1 MFSIFKGLGTT
12 LSNSFLITVYSKGN
26 WYTRMSSSMDF
37 SIFSPISFH
46 LNLLKLKHV
55 CLHPCIFATNNNSW
69 KPLNFFQSASYLMS
83 FVVCHVMNASMPPM
97 LLEAS
102 FPSRKARSNHRHD
115 TAWTVIFIQIC
126 ATPTRTSAIFSF
138 SNSGVFT

>member
-55 CLHPCIFATNNNSW
+55 CLHPCIFATKQQQLETVELFS
-69 KPLNFFQSASYLMS
+69 KAQAPLMS
-83 FVVCHVMNASMPPM
+83 FVVCHVMNASLPP
-97 LLEAS
+97 S
-102 FPSRKARSNHRHD
+102 CHQCHRWFWKD
-115 TAWTVIFIQIC
+115 MESSLKS
-126 ATPTRTSAIFSF
+126 PTWYRLDFQ
-138 SNSGVFT
+138 

>member
-69 KPLNFFQSASYLMS
+69 KPLNFFQSTSPSNVFCCVSCHECFTATNGSGKTRKAPQSSLKSPILTGPSLMS
-83 FVVCHVMNASMPPM
+83 TIYV
-97 LLEAS
+97 
-102 FPSRKARSNHRHD
+102 
-115 TAWTVIFIQIC
+115 T
-126 ATPTRTSAIFSF
+126 
-138 SNSGVFT
+138 